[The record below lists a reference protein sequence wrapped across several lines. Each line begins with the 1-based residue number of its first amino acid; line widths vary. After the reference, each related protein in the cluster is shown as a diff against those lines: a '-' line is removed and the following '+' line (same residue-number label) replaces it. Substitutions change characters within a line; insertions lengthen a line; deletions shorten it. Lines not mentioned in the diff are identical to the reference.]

1 MVDVNGMF
9 GLMLYLI
16 MFVGIIIIIMYLI
29 LNKKIKKNTKRI
41 EILENIISNNIDT
54 KKEL

>member
-1 MVDVNGMF
+1 MTDLNGVF
-9 GLMLYLI
+9 GFTLYSFI
-16 MFVGIIIIIMYLI
+16 FVGIIIIIMYLY
-29 LNKKIKKNTKRI
+29 LSKKIKKNTERI